1 MNQTHDS
8 HTIPQFHLRRFG
20 SGPAG
25 KRLWVYDKSKD
36 VIFPGTVKSSSVR
49 PDYYHVAKSSGGT
62 EGGLEQELFQRFESV
77 AAPLLSAL
85 LALPPGVLPLD
96 PMARFDL
103 ANYIAIQRARVP
115 AMVERAEEAAVFQA
129 LALNDRLLSDP
140 AAFAA
145 RAAKV
150 NLAPHEGKTLE
161 DLRLEWLALF
171 RNGELEIR
179 PPKGYALVHVLDIVM
194 KTQPQAF
201 FEMDWDIREA
211 KAEPGLLLGDEPVV
225 AVMPDAL
232 ASDQVRGFRTPGVEI
247 VMPLSQARLL
257 VLHGRRTAEVITVAA
272 PPRSADSHDWVR
284 RANLASWQSAA
295 RYVWGHE
302 KSDLETIRD
311 SMTPK
316 ERTDVRQVEVQN
328 LPSEWKVYLQPGMK
342 PAKPK

>member
-1 MNQTHDS
+1 M
-8 HTIPQFHLRRFG
+8 
-20 SGPAG
+20 
-25 KRLWVYDKSKD
+25 YDKSTD
-36 VIFPGTVKSSSVR
+36 SIFLGTVKSSSVR

-85 LALPPGVLPLD
+85 LALPHGVLPLN

-115 AMVERAEEAAVFQA
+115 AMVERAEETAVFQM

-145 RAAKV
+145 RAAEV
-150 NLAPHEGKTLE
+150 NLAPHEGETLE
-161 DLRLEWLALF
+161 DLRVEWLALF

-194 KTQPQAF
+194 KTLPQAF

-225 AVMPDAL
+225 AVMPDGL
-232 ASDQVRGFRTPGVEI
+232 ASDQAKGFRTPGVEI
-247 VMPLSQARLL
+247 VMPLSPARLL
-257 VLHGRRTAEVITVAA
+257 VLHGRRTAEVVTVAA

-284 RANLASWQSAA
+284 RANLATWQSAA

-311 SMTPK
+311 SLTAV
-316 ERTDVRQVEVQN
+316 ERKDVRQVEVQN
-328 LPSEWKVYLQPGMK
+328 LPSEWKGYLQPGMK
-342 PAKPK
+342 AADRT